1 MEKQTG
7 LASSGSAAKSS
18 TLKPLGTRK
27 RLMALS
33 ASSEAGATRGAVFGP
48 LGMISAAGARTATKR
63 TMEMTQT
70 RAETALGLNIKVEMI
85 TTTNSES
92 RGETRGSVV

>member
-33 ASSEAGATRGAVFGP
+33 PSSEAEATWGAVLG
-48 LGMISAAGARTATKR
+48 LMGMISAAGARVAATR
-63 TMEMTQT
+63 TMEMAQT
-70 RAETALGLNIKVEMI
+70 RAETDLGLNIKAGMI
-85 TTTNSES
+85 TTKNPES
-92 RGETRGSVV
+92 RTGFPKC